1 VQASLPGRR
10 DRGDEDNAKS
20 SGPAQGELP
29 GGDRRDSR
37 VRTPYLNGDAAE
49 IDAALRVR
57 PTLSESRGFPYATRS
72 NPWRR
77 RAPAVLTVQ
86 EAASVV
92 KLTQWTIYRAIQRG
106 DLVAYK
112 PGGRLRINEKDLD
125 AWLEATR
132 VCPPPSS
139 PKPARMVPPP
149 DLVSPSRRQSDDG
162 TLRARVRAQRRKRSA
177 A

>member
-1 VQASLPGRR
+1 MTSRYCSTARC
-10 DRGDEDNAKS
+10 
-20 SGPAQGELP
+20 
-29 GGDRRDSR
+29 SR
-37 VRTPYLNGDAAE
+37 VAWTASSDGRDPLARIRYLNTGAELDAVERATTTSPDP
-49 IDAALRVR
+49 IDARNPIH
-57 PTLSESRGFPYATRS
+57 PTP
-72 NPWRR
+72 
-77 RAPAVLTVQ
+77 PAWTAAIVLTVQ

-92 KLTQWTIYRAIQRG
+92 KLTQRAIYGAIQRG

-132 VCPPPSS
+132 VTPAASS
-139 PKPARMVPPP
+139 PPPARMIPPP
-149 DLVSPSRRQSDDG
+149 DLVTPSRRETSDG

>member
-1 VQASLPGRR
+1 MQRVTTTNSHLTDVSASTHP
-10 DRGDEDNAKS
+10 
-20 SGPAQGELP
+20 
-29 GGDRRDSR
+29 
-37 VRTPYLNGDAAE
+37 TPSAWTAA
-49 IDAALRVR
+49 I
-57 PTLSESRGFPYATRS
+57 
-72 NPWRR
+72 
-77 RAPAVLTVQ
+77 VLTVQ

-92 KLTQWTIYRAIQRG
+92 KLTQWAIYRAIQRG

-132 VCPPPSS
+132 VCPAAS
-139 PKPARMVPPP
+139 PRNRRDVPPP
-149 DLVSPSRRQSDDG
+149 DLVAPSRRETADG